1 LPVIAVI
8 TDSEFGGAEGSMQKI
23 EVGEAMGHC
32 RQVSKL
38 GLKVVAVRRVTLKL
52 NWIRELKVLTTDQL
66 IAKLYM
72 CQLLWIWCEKCEIG
86 FIVLLIDLVFWLL
99 LSIEKPVYD
108 SLNLQPRAS
117 KNKGN

>member
-1 LPVIAVI
+1 MPVIAVI

-52 NWIRELKVLTTDQL
+52 N
-66 IAKLYM
+66 
-72 CQLLWIWCEKCEIG
+72 
-86 FIVLLIDLVFWLL
+86 
-99 LSIEKPVYD
+99 
-108 SLNLQPRAS
+108 
-117 KNKGN
+117 